1 MTIKS
6 KSRVK
11 HQGEVFTS
19 EREVSAMLDLVRH
32 ETERIESRFLEPACG
47 DGNFLAPILENK
59 INIVTKRYKK
69 SQLEYERNIVTAVGS
84 IYGVEYLEDN
94 VEDCRKRLYEIFFK
108 NYDLLF
114 GKKVKKQICNSIKY
128 IIQRNIIWGD
138 ALTLTTP
145 NKINQPIVFSEWSRP
160 FNDSRVKRHDYYF
173 HELTPNEKRDLFSK
187 GVISDEGKEGF
198 IPEPVK
204 SYPLIHITKIGEI

>member
-108 NYDLLF
+108 NSVL
-114 GKKVKKQICNSIKY
+114 CSCSIY
-128 IIQRNIIWGD
+128 
-138 ALTLTTP
+138 P
-145 NKINQPIVFSEWSRP
+145 
-160 FNDSRVKRHDYYF
+160 VKRV
-173 HELTPNEKRDLFSK
+173 LRNARL
-187 GVISDEGKEGF
+187 
-198 IPEPVK
+198 
-204 SYPLIHITKIGEI
+204 